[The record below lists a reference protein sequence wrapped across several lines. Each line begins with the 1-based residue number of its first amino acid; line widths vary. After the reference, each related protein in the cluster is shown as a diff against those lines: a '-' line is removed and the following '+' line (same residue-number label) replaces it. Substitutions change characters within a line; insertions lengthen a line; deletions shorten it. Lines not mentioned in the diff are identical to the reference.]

1 MNKEAKEGYINRR
14 NSANKD
20 IARLKKRLQQLVVF
34 RLLSFSVF
42 VLGVY
47 LSFTQ
52 GTIFSLILLLG
63 LLAFLFLVKRHK
75 LVKQSLVFQK
85 ALKAG
90 LDDELAVMDGALP
103 NLSVYEAELPPRHP
117 FAHDLDLFGA
127 NSIFHLLNR
136 CYTIDGKALLA
147 KRISTIDASEPVL
160 QGRQAL
166 CKEASKAHE
175 WRLQMRAAGSLL
187 QQTHAAMLALK
198 SWCSAP
204 VHRQAPAWTKLA
216 MYVAPVYSVL
226 AILGAYF
233 GVISI
238 SLMLLL
244 FIIPMSLVGSRLKIH
259 NELSNNLGHTKQS
272 LDTLQHLFN
281 VAPQVPND
289 APHLKQLA
297 DEVVAANKA
306 IKELAGIVEMFD
318 QRNNLLAVIVLNALF
333 VQDLRSERR
342 LMSWLENHGVHLNT
356 WLSILAELEMLSSL
370 GTWAHHVAQE
380 SVYPSFDDSVAVQ
393 AEQLKHPFML
403 HSKGV
408 SNAVDL
414 PEFPSFNIITGANM
428 AGKSTYLRTVGC
440 AYVMANT
447 GLPVMAT
454 SFVFSAAPL
463 FTSMRTTDSLQEG
476 KSYFLSELE
485 RLAQLISMAKQERP
499 MVVLLDEILKGTNSN
514 DKASGSQSFV
524 RQLMKYK
531 VAGMV
536 ATHDLSLCSITQD
549 YPKMKNVHF
558 AADIKGDDLSFDYR
572 LKPGV
577 CDTMNATFLMKKLG
591 IIDVEL

>member
-1 MNKEAKEGYINRR
+1 M
-14 NSANKD
+14 
-20 IARLKKRLQQLVVF
+20 
-34 RLLSFSVF
+34 
-42 VLGVY
+42 
-47 LSFTQ
+47 
-52 GTIFSLILLLG
+52 
-63 LLAFLFLVKRHK
+63 
-75 LVKQSLVFQK
+75 VKQSLVFQK

-90 LDDELAVMDGALP
+90 LDDELAVMEGALP
-103 NLSVYEAELPPRHP
+103 NLSVYEAELPAQHA
-117 FAHDLDLFGA
+117 FAKDLDLFGS

-147 KRISTIDASEPVL
+147 KRISTIDASETVL
-160 QGRQAL
+160 RGRQAL

-204 VHRQAPAWTKLA
+204 AHQQAPAWTKVA
-216 MYVAPVYSVL
+216 VYVAPFYSL
-226 AILGAYF
+226 LLILGAYF
-233 GVISI
+233 GLIST

-244 FIIPMSLVGSRLKIH
+244 FIVPMSLVGSRLKIH
-259 NELSNNLGHTKQS
+259 NELSKNLGHTKQT
-272 LDTLQHLFN
+272 LDTLQHLFQ
-281 VAPQVPND
+281 VAPVVPED

-318 QRNNLLAVIVLNALF
+318 QRNNLLAVIVLNALL
-333 VQDLRSERR
+333 VQDLRSERK
-342 LMSWLENHGVHLNT
+342 LMTWLENHGVHLNT
-356 WLSILAELEMLSSL
+356 WISILAELEMLSSL
-370 GTWAHHVAQE
+370 GTWAHHAAQE
-380 SVYPSFDDSVAVQ
+380 SVYPSFDKNVAVQ

-403 HSKGV
+403 YSKGV

-447 GLPVMAT
+447 GLPVMAK

>member
-1 MNKEAKEGYINRR
+1 MNKEAKEGYVNER
-14 NSANKD
+14 NSVNRE
-20 IARLKKRLQQLVVF
+20 IARLKKLLQQLVVF

-47 LSFTQ
+47 LSLTQ
-52 GTIFSLILLLG
+52 GNIFVVLLLIG
-63 LLAFLFLVKRHK
+63 LLFFLFLVKRHK
-75 LVKQSLVFQK
+75 WLKQSLVFQR
-85 ALKAG
+85 ALKNG
-90 LDDELAVMDGALP
+90 LDDELAVLEGALP
-103 NLSVYEAELPPRHP
+103 NLSVYEAELPLRHP

-136 CYTIDGKALLA
+136 CYTIDGRALLA
-147 KRISTIDASEPVL
+147 KRISTIDASEVVL

-175 WRLQMRAAGSLL
+175 WRLHMRAAGSLL
-187 QQTHAAMLALK
+187 RQSHAAMLALK

-204 VHRQAPAWTKLA
+204 THQQAPAWTRLA
-216 MYVAPVYSVL
+216 IYIAPVYSVL
-226 AILGAYF
+226 AIVGAYF

-238 SLMLLL
+238 SFMLLL
-244 FIIPMSLVGSRLKIH
+244 FVVPMSLVGSRLKIH
-259 NELSNNLGHTKQS
+259 NELSKNLGHTKQT
-272 LDTLQHLFN
+272 LDTLQHLFH
-281 VAPQVPND
+281 VAPSVPED

-342 LMSWLENHGVHLNT
+342 LMSWLDNHGVHLNT
-356 WLSILAELEMLSSL
+356 WLSILAELEMLGSL
-370 GTWAHHVAQE
+370 GTWAYHAAHE
-380 SVYPSFDDSVAVQ
+380 SVYPSFNENVAVQ

-447 GLPVMAT
+447 GLPVMAK

-485 RLAQLISMAKQERP
+485 RLAQLISMAKRERP

-558 AADIKGDDLSFDYR
+558 AANIKGDDLSFDYR
-572 LKPGV
+572 LKLGV

-591 IIDVEL
+591 IIDAEL